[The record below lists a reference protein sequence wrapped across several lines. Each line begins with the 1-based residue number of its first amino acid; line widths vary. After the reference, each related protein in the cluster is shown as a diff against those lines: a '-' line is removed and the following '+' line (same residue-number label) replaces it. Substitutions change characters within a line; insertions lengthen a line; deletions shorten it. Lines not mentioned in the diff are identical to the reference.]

1 MKLFLHTLLF
11 ICSFAITLPAAS
23 TDIQL
28 REFRGKVCYDGDT
41 CYAILE
47 NVPEK
52 LKFVRIRIRGI
63 DTPEIKGKCDNE
75 KALAIEAKNFINKLI
90 SESHSIKL
98 RNLEW
103 GKYGGR
109 IVADLYVDNTDY
121 LVYLKGK
128 PFYILYSGGKK
139 TKNWCN

>member
-1 MKLFLHTLLF
+1 MVKIL
-11 ICSFAITLPAAS
+11 FAIFFSFIFNSYSDELSLT
-23 TDIQL
+23 
-28 REFRGKVCYDGDT
+28 RYKGNFCYDGDT
-41 CYAILE
+41 CYGILE

-109 IVADLYVDNTDY
+109 IVADLYIDNTDY

-128 PFYILYSGGKK
+128 SFYTLYSGGKK

>member
-1 MKLFLHTLLF
+1 MFIKIILIFL
-11 ICSFAITLPAAS
+11 SFAAHAYSQELILT
-23 TDIQL
+23 
-28 REFRGKVCYDGDT
+28 RYNGNFCYDGDT

-52 LKFVRIRIRGI
+52 LKFVRIRVRGI
-63 DTPEIKGKCDNE
+63 DTPEIKGKCANE

-109 IVADLYVDNTDY
+109 IVADLYIDNTDY

-128 PFYILYSGGKK
+128 PFYTLYSGGKK